1 MQNGFMEDM
10 GERLGK
16 IRKDSGLNQ
25 VPFAEELEV
34 SQSAYNTYERGNR
47 EIPMKLLRLLYIKFN
62 VNPTWMLT
70 GQGSPYNR
78 DNFELYHAIVATVD
92 TFIANDGS
100 QVEVEKRKKLIRF
113 LMDHA
118 EEQGDFNEDSAKKYL
133 RSAL

>member
-10 GERLGK
+10 GERLGR

-34 SQSAYNTYERGNR
+34 SQSAYNTYERGHR
-47 EIPMKLLRLLYIKFN
+47 EIPVKLLRLLYLKFN
-62 VNPTWMLT
+62 VNPAWMLT

-78 DNFELYHAIVATVD
+78 DNLDLYHTIIATVD
-92 TFIANDGS
+92 AFIANEDAHVGA
-100 QVEVEKRKKLIRF
+100 EKRKKLIRF
-113 LMDHA
+113 LIDHA
-118 EEQGDFNEDSAKKYL
+118 EEQGDFNEESAKKYL